1 MQSREY
7 WRESSTSVTERE
19 ITMLN
24 PAVEVPAVQD
34 LHRLLLLTV
43 KQVRTLHA
51 TLSALMADV
60 AALRRTVLQDEE
72 DILDYKNNLLTT
84 LETARP
90 LVDEAMKSYDEM
102 IQQIEESGR
111 YCN

>member
-1 MQSREY
+1 
-7 WRESSTSVTERE
+7 
-19 ITMLN
+19 MLN
-24 PAVEVPAVQD
+24 TAVEVPAVQD
-34 LHRLLLLTV
+34 FHQLLLLTV
-43 KQVRTLHA
+43 KQVRALHA
-51 TLSALMADV
+51 TVTALMADV

-90 LVDEAMKSYDEM
+90 LVDEAMHSYDEM

-111 YCN
+111 HCN

>member
-1 MQSREY
+1 
-7 WRESSTSVTERE
+7 
-19 ITMLN
+19 MLN

-43 KQVRTLHA
+43 KQVRALHA
-51 TLSALMADV
+51 TVSALMADV

-90 LVDEAMKSYDEM
+90 LVDEAMEFYDKM